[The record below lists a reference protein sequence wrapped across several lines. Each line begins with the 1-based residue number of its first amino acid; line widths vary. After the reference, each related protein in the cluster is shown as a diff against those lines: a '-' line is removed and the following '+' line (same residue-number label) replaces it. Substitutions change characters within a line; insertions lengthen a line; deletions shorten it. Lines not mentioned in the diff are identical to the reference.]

1 METAIQN
8 TIPAQ
13 DELLTFR
20 RIWAIDLSNK
30 RWKRI
35 RRELASL
42 ECRPKVEDID
52 AQAIAR
58 LYKRRWLRAD
68 VLLSPLT
75 LKLLTKLLTAFLA
88 SPHFLTVCTRFD
100 LKGEEGLR
108 KLGVAVCVPLM
119 AFWTNRQFPRM
130 HRALFHGELKRHFIL
145 FKDIP
150 LRDFFNYAPLF
161 VLYRLTNVLM
171 HTKTARWTWSII
183 TGKNL
188 RQCAGL
194 PFPVT
199 RMMAHWTIQAPYY
212 LSFEEALFYGR
223 VRGLGGTD
231 KLHDRLRSCF
241 DQFYLFNDHF
251 KAELLPFLAR
261 HQKNLD
267 LRELPV
273 LLGYLHH
280 RYFENR
286 QNDAFQLA
294 SYSLP
299 RLQREMGEW
308 YTTVESDPNY
318 QPRFQGKFWRR
329 SALSEYESLEGKKR
343 YHIVELTSYD
353 DLCTEGKR
361 LRHCVATYVEDCIDG
376 RCSIWSLRVNAGE
389 EEEKS
394 IVTIEV
400 GTEGYIEQA
409 LGKHNSR
416 PKSEHMTVI
425 RKWAAKEKLKFRI
438 Y

>member
-1 METAIQN
+1 METATPN
-8 TIPAQ
+8 TIQ
-13 DELLTFR
+13 TEDRLLLFR
-20 RIWAIDLSNK
+20 RIWTINLSSK

-35 RRELASL
+35 RRELVSL
-42 ECRPKVEDID
+42 EAMPQSANIAPRS
-52 AQAIAR
+52 IAR
-58 LYKRRWLRAD
+58 LYNKRWLCAG
-68 VLLSPLT
+68 VSLSPIT
-75 LKLLTKLLTAFLA
+75 LKLLAKLLGAFVA
-88 SPHFLTVCTRFD
+88 SPHFLRICRRFGVERED
-100 LKGEEGLR
+100 GLK

-119 AFWTNRQFPRM
+119 AFWTNRQFPRL
-130 HRALFHGELKRHFIL
+130 HRALFRGELKRNFIL
-145 FKDIP
+145 FRAVP
-150 LRDFFNYAPLF
+150 LRNFFNYAPLF
-161 VLYRLTNVLM
+161 VLYRLTTVL
-171 HTKTARWTWSII
+171 TCSISAKWALSLI

-188 RQCAGL
+188 RQCPGL
-194 PFPVT
+194 PFPLT
-199 RMMAHWTIQAPYY
+199 RMMAHWTVQAPYY

-223 VRGLGGTD
+223 VRGLGGSD
-231 KLHDRLRSCF
+231 QLHDRLRSCF

-261 HQKNLD
+261 HEKNLD

-286 QNDAFQLA
+286 QNDAFLLA

-318 QPRFQGKFWRR
+318 QPQFQGKFWRR
-329 SALSEYESLEGKKR
+329 AAHAEFESQVGKKR

-353 DLCTEGKR
+353 DLCKEGKR
-361 LRHCVATYVEDCIDG
+361 LRHCVATYVEECMEG
-376 RCSIWSLRVNAGE
+376 WCSIWSLRLDAGQ

-394 IVTIEV
+394 LVTIEV
-400 GTEGYIEQA
+400 DTEGNIKQA
-409 LGKHNSR
+409 LGKHNSN
-416 PKSEHMTVI
+416 PKPEHMYII
-425 RKWAAKEKLKFRI
+425 RKWATQEKLKFKT